1 MSVLILLIEDN
12 KDICESVTEILELE
26 NFKVV
31 SADNGVSGIKMID
44 DHRPDMI
51 LCDIYMPD
59 MDGYTVCR
67 LVKDNPETAEI
78 PFIFLTAKAEQ
89 KDREKALLLGCDDYL
104 VKPFDNI
111 KLLDTIR
118 SCFDKKG
125 KVY

>member
-31 SADNGVSGIKMID
+31 SADNGVSGIKMIEE
-44 DHRPDMI
+44 HRPDMI

-59 MDGYTVCR
+59 MDGYTVCG

-104 VKPFDNI
+104 VKPFDNV

-118 SCFDKKG
+118 SCFDRKG